1 MRYGKISAHAL
12 GDESLPVQFECKT
25 LMSALIIIRL
35 EKHLQ
40 CEKLLGLAR
49 GTTKKHGNKKSD
61 ESINSNPLQRQSHAC
76 TDSFPGQYNY
86 IPRNF
91 YWWSDDQSL
100 YIFTFWNVQAYN
112 HDDLMFLIHAV
123 FSTGTHSPTWE
134 GLAGESKSNMHGP
147 YW

>member
-1 MRYGKISAHAL
+1 METRNQTRALTPIRYNVNHMH
-12 GDESLPVQFECKT
+12 V
-25 LMSALIIIRL
+25 LIV
-35 EKHLQ
+35 
-40 CEKLLGLAR
+40 
-49 GTTKKHGNKKSD
+49 
-61 ESINSNPLQRQSHAC
+61 
-76 TDSFPGQYNY
+76 FPAN